1 MKDSANVIEET
12 VQKYALK
19 NGKNES
25 LGRNDPIWQMYKSYH
40 VGRAVKGVES
50 EIGVFQ
56 KEQAQ
61 FIKISKK
68 QNMSEEDMLTL
79 VRKQPDVALKQSLF
93 GTHRALLTLV
103 AEVMQKK
110 SVEIELE
117 QMMMSGVNSSDL
129 SVVSDTEML
138 KQL

>member
-1 MKDSANVIEET
+1 MIRS
-12 VQKYALK
+12 
-19 NGKNES
+19 
-25 LGRNDPIWQMYKSYH
+25 GRCTNLITQDEPSK
-40 VGRAVKGVES
+40 S

-129 SVVSDTEML
+129 SVVSDAEML